1 MTDIF
6 QFKYEVFA
14 SADDL
19 NEQDLQLVKAAREA
33 TNTAYAPYSN
43 FWVGAAALLQNGK
56 IITGSNQENASF
68 PVGTCAERVL
78 LGTAAVA
85 YPKTGIKTLAVSYH
99 NINGSSNK
107 PISPCGM
114 CRQALKEF
122 ESYTQSTIRIILTGM
137 EGKVYILDTVSNLLP
152 FSFSNEDMK

>member
-1 MTDIF
+1 MTDLF
-6 QFKYEVFA
+6 QFSYEVFA
-14 SADDL
+14 SADEL

-56 IITGSNQENASF
+56 IVTGSNQENASY

-85 YPKTGIKTLAVSYH
+85 YPKTAI
-99 NINGSSNK
+99 
-107 PISPCGM
+107 
-114 CRQALKEF
+114 
-122 ESYTQSTIRIILTGM
+122 
-137 EGKVYILDTVSNLLP
+137 
-152 FSFSNEDMK
+152 

>member
-1 MTDIF
+1 MTDLF
-6 QFKYEVFA
+6 QFSYEVFA
-14 SADDL
+14 SADEL

-56 IITGSNQENASF
+56 IVTGSNQENASY

-85 YPKTGIKTLAVSYH
+85 YPKTGIKILAVTYH
-99 NINGSSNK
+99 NIKGSSTK

-137 EGKVYILDTVSNLLP
+137 EGKVFVLDSVSNLLP
-152 FSFSNEDMK
+152 LSFSNEDMK